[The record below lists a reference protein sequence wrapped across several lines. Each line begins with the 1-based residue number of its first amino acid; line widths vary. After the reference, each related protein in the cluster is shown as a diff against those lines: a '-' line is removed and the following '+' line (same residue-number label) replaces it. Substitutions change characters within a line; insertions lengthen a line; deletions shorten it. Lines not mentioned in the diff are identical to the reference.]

1 MVGERAGRR
10 GRRRGVPRRRLERL
24 KGISVANLIP
34 NMLTV
39 MALCAGL
46 TAIRFSLVDRYH
58 EAVLFVLLAALFD
71 GLDGRLARLL
81 KSTSKLGAELDSLA
95 DLVSF
100 GVAPAL
106 ILYHWAMQDAGQV
119 GWLVMLLVPV
129 CAALRLARFNV
140 MMGASDLPPYAYN
153 YFVGVPAPAAAG
165 IVLLPL
171 MASFDIDGEWI
182 SSPWLIGAWAL
193 MVSGLMVSTVPTFSL
208 KRMRVPQKSVFFVL
222 IGMAI
227 LVTLLLTRT
236 WSTLT
241 AVGLLYLCSI
251 PVSVWR
257 YNLLKAEAERLQAE
271 EPGAEATGEADTKVA
286 AGNTPPGAP

>member
-286 AGNTPPGAP
+286 AGSTPPGAP